1 MSRCSLLSTSFVIVV
16 TLLSHSNINCQA
28 RPNSPSNGG
37 QSDLELLIHEVKLL
51 RNDLRNLKT
60 HVEDIGNRLPGV
72 DLSVV
77 NKTDLANDIWAVL
90 NRHLGSNNQDSEQP
104 SECLLGSILSLA
116 ISGHDSLEGEARKF
130 GKKNKIFT
138 PASPSKLGK
147 YKTAAISSDST
158 PCSEIGRDIMA
169 EGGNAMDAAIAALFC
184 NGVVNPQS
192 AGIGGGFHMTVYD
205 PVTQTAK
212 CLDARETAPL
222 AATEGMYSSNAF
234 LSQIGGLAVAVPG
247 ELAGYWDAHQTY
259 GRLPWSRLVQPAI
272 KLAENGV
279 EVNSHLAM
287 VLQLKAVSIK
297 AEPSMWIFLN
307 ETTGDVLQVG
317 DTLKMHGLA
326 KTLKEI
332 AEHGVDIFYKGTI
345 GIKVVEDIQRRGG
358 IITKDDLLHYRTEW
372 MEPVAVDLS
381 DNLTLYSIPSP
392 GSGVL
397 VAYIMNMLD
406 DRLPLERDVPRSLD
420 PLTYHRITEAF
431 KHAFAQRTKLG
442 DPRFVPEVYQLTE
455 TLASKRFADE
465 TFEKFNDSYT
475 SNDPAFYGAV
485 IHNPDS
491 KGTSHI
497 SVLDRDGL
505 AVSVTTTVNT
515 YFGAGFISEQTG
527 IIMNNEMDDFSS
539 PNTTNFFGV
548 PPSPAN
554 FIRPGKRPL
563 SSMTPTIVVDSET
576 GKVRSV
582 IGAAG
587 GTRITTSVVYTL
599 IRNLWFGDNI
609 KEAIDSYRIHHQLM
623 PMDFQYEAGFPK
635 TIVEGLRKR
644 GHNVMERVLRSAVYA
659 ISVESDGVIYA
670 NADYRKGGDVAGLDP
685 VIDDIF

>member
-1 MSRCSLLSTSFVIVV
+1 MSRCWPLAITVALI
-16 TLLSHSNINCQA
+16 LAIPNCHG
-28 RPNSPSNGG
+28 RPNSRGG
-37 QSDLELLIHEVKLL
+37 STTADLELLIHEVRLL
-51 RNDLRNLKT
+51 RNDLRNLRT

-72 DLSVV
+72 NLSLV
-77 NKTDLANDIWAVL
+77 NKTDLANEIWAVL
-90 NRHLGSNNQDSEQP
+90 NRHLGSNSQDAEHFQS
-104 SECLLGSILSLA
+104 SECLLGSVLSLA
-116 ISGHDSLEGEARKF
+116 VSSRSPSDGVDANGV
-130 GKKNKIFT
+130 KKKKTIFT
-138 PASPSKLGK
+138 PPSPSKLGK
-147 YKTAAISSDST
+147 YRTAAISSDSA
-158 PCSEIGRDIMA
+158 PCSEIGRDIMT

-192 AGIGGGFHMTVYD
+192 AGIGGGFHMTIYD
-205 PVTQTAK
+205 PATQTAK

-222 AATEGMYSSNAF
+222 AATENMYSSNAF

-247 ELAGYWDAHQTY
+247 ELAGYWDAHQAY
-259 GRLPWSRLVQPAI
+259 GRLPWARLVLPAAL
-272 KLAENGV
+272 LAENGV
-279 EVNSHLAM
+279 EVNSHLAAT
-287 VLQLKAVSIK
+287 LQIKAASIK

-307 ETTGDVLQVG
+307 ETTGNVLRLG
-317 DTLKMHGLA
+317 DTLKMHALA
-326 KTLKEI
+326 KTLKDI
-332 AEHGVDIFYKGTI
+332 AEHGVDIFYKGSV
-345 GIKVVEDIQRRGG
+345 GIKVVEDTQRRGG
-358 IITKDDLLHYRTEW
+358 ILTKDDLLHYRTEW
-372 MEPVAVDLS
+372 MEPVSVDLS
-381 DNLTLYSIPSP
+381 DNLTLYSMPSP

-397 VAYIMNMLD
+397 VAYVMNLLD
-406 DRLPLERDVPRSLD
+406 GRLPEKRDLPASLD

-442 DPRFVPEVYQLTE
+442 DPKFVPEVDHLME
-455 TLASKRFADE
+455 TLASKSFADE
-465 TFEKFNDSYT
+465 TFDKFNDSFT

-515 YFGAGFISEQTG
+515 YFGAGWISEQTG

-554 FIRPGKRPL
+554 FIKPGKRPL
-563 SSMTPTIVVDSET
+563 SSMTPTIVVDSST

-599 IRNLWFGDNI
+599 VRNLWFGENL
-609 KEAIDSYRIHHQLM
+609 KEAIDSYRIHHQLL
-623 PMDFQYEAGFPK
+623 PMNFQYESGFPK
-635 TIVEGLRKR
+635 NIVESLRRR
-644 GHNVMERVLRSAVYA
+644 GHNVTEKVLRSAVYA
-659 ISVESDGVIYA
+659 ISVEPDGLIYA
-670 NADYRKGGDVAGLDP
+670 NADSRKGGDVAGIDP
-685 VIDDIF
+685 VLDDYF